1 MPWTRPWSGDCLKQS
16 TCFFLLETSILLT
29 FLVLLQPAH
38 CAQASS
44 LQGEASNAVNGSEYR
59 LPGEVLPLSYNLS
72 LLIDME
78 NLVTEGEV
86 QIKLTVT
93 RPTSNITLHANQTFL
108 SIKHDQVRV
117 EFEDSPKIGVLGH
130 LGDEEEMRRK
140 DFYVVLLNQTLET
153 GQTVMLT
160 IPFTGKVSD
169 SVDPSDPIT
178 CSSTNFHFHFHFH
191 FHQLSLSSIN
201 FHRQG
206 VRQCGSFRSDH
217 LLLHQQLLWR
227 RHQRCEGA
235 PTGLVHRG
243 VRYIDKPIYID
254 NCPKY

>member
-1 MPWTRPWSGDCLKQS
+1 MPWTRPWSGDSLKQS
-16 TCFFLLETSILLT
+16 TCFFLLEISILLS
-29 FLVLLQPAH
+29 FLVVLQPAH
-38 CAQASS
+38 CAQSS
-44 LQGEASNAVNGSEYR
+44 SSQGEASNAVNGSEYR

-93 RPTSNITLHANQTFL
+93 RPTSNITLHANQSFL

-178 CSSTNFHFHFHFH
+178 CSSINFH
-191 FHQLSLSSIN
+191 FHQLSLPLSLSSTFTF
-201 FHRQG
+201 FHQLSPARCPTVWILQI
-206 VRQCGSFRSDH
+206 RSP
-217 LLLHQQLLWR
+217 
-227 RHQRCEGA
+227 A
-235 PTGLVHRG
+235 PPSTTALAKTPAV
-243 VRYIDKPIYID
+243 
-254 NCPKY
+254 

>member
-93 RPTSNITLHANQTFL
+93 RPTSNITLHANQSFL

-178 CSSTNFHFHFHFH
+178 CSSINNCSGEDTSGVKE
-191 FHQLSLSSIN
+191 HQLGLCIGVFDISI
-201 FHRQG
+201 
-206 VRQCGSFRSDH
+206 
-217 LLLHQQLLWR
+217 R
-227 RHQRCEGA
+227 R
-235 PTGLVHRG
+235 
-243 VRYIDKPIYID
+243 YID
-254 NCPKY
+254 NCPKYRYR

>member
-1 MPWTRPWSGDCLKQS
+1 MPWTRPWSGDSLKQL
-16 TCFFLLETSILLT
+16 TCFFHLEISILLS
-29 FLVLLQPAH
+29 FLVVLQPAH
-38 CAQASS
+38 CAQSS
-44 LQGEASNAVNGSEYR
+44 SIQGEASNAVNGSEYR

-93 RPTSNITLHANQTFL
+93 RPTSNITLHANQSFL

-117 EFEDSPKIGVLGH
+117 EFEDSPKVGVLGH

-178 CSSTNFHFHFHFH
+178 CSSINNCSGEDTSGVKE
-191 FHQLSLSSIN
+191 HQLGLCIGVFDISI
-201 FHRQG
+201 
-206 VRQCGSFRSDH
+206 S
-217 LLLHQQLLWR
+217 
-227 RHQRCEGA
+227 
-235 PTGLVHRG
+235 
-243 VRYIDKPIYID
+243 RYISTIVQNID
-254 NCPKY
+254 IDEKLYRSEFGISNTPTCTCPRTLLEAF